1 MAIESENAVTK
12 RSLAVFS
19 LLVLCL
25 VGIALGW
32 ASHRRARTVSD
43 SPPAKVEAAPS
54 GMTGALSVQRHPACP
69 HQEVP
74 LVRMGPLSFSPIIK
88 KVLPAVVNIAI
99 TQDSESGMTKIPPQI
114 RGTPLEKRYREKL
127 RARQEEILGAGSGF
141 VIDASGVIVTNDHVV
156 GDADDVTVS
165 FSDGRERPARL
176 IGADPMT
183 DIAVIKVNSDK
194 PLPFVAWGDS
204 QKVDVGD
211 WILVAGNPFGFG
223 SSFTAGI
230 VSARGRD
237 LGAGSLDD
245 FFQID
250 APINPG
256 NSGGPSF
263 NLRGEVVA
271 VNAAMVSPAGGSVGI
286 GFGIPS
292 NLVKPIVA
300 EILRNGH
307 VEHGWLGVTIDDGDG
322 QLDIV
327 SLVRKG
333 PAGKGG
339 LRKRDI
345 ILSVNGEKME
355 SARSFLRLVAANKPG
370 TVLHLQLL
378 RRGQHLGLDV
388 VTGPRPPDTD
398 Q

>member
-1 MAIESENAVTK
+1 MTK

-19 LLVLCL
+19 LLICGAAGV
-25 VGIALGW
+25 ALGW
-32 ASHRRARTVSD
+32 ALHSRPPTTPTAPRMMPGTAPKGTTGVLSMQGPTVKK
-43 SPPAKVEAAPS
+43 PQEA
-54 GMTGALSVQRHPACP
+54 
-69 HQEVP
+69 P

-88 KVLPAVVNIAI
+88 NVLPAVVNIAI
-99 TQDSESGMTKIPPQI
+99 TQDSESGLMKIPPQI

-127 RARQEEILGAGSGF
+127 RAKQEEILGAGSGF

-194 PLPFVAWGDS
+194 PLPYVTWGDS

-263 NLRGEVVA
+263 NLKGEVVA

-292 NLVKPIVA
+292 NLVRPIVA
-300 EILRNGH
+300 EILRDGH

-327 SLVRKG
+327 SLVRRG

-339 LRKRDI
+339 LRKRDV

-370 TVLHLQLL
+370 TILHLQLL

-388 VTGPRPPDTD
+388 LTGPRPPDTD

>member
-1 MAIESENAVTK
+1 MTK

-19 LLVLCL
+19 LPICSVAG
-25 VGIALGW
+25 VALGW
-32 ASHRRARTVSD
+32 ALHSR
-43 SPPAKVEAAPS
+43 PPTTPTAPRIMPGVAPKGTTGVLSMQGPTIKKPQEAF
-54 GMTGALSVQRHPACP
+54 
-69 HQEVP
+69 

-99 TQDSESGMTKIPPQI
+99 TQDSESGLTKIPPQI
-114 RGTPLEKRYREKL
+114 RGTPLEKCYREKL
-127 RARQEEILGAGSGF
+127 RAKQEEILGAGSGF

-194 PLPFVAWGDS
+194 PLPYVTWGDS
-204 QKVDVGD
+204 QKVNVGD

-263 NLRGEVVA
+263 NLKGEVVA

-292 NLVKPIVA
+292 NLVRPIVA
-300 EILRNGH
+300 EILRDGH

-327 SLVRKG
+327 SLVRRG

-339 LRKRDI
+339 LRKRDV

-370 TVLHLQLL
+370 TILHLQLL

-388 VTGPRPPDTD
+388 LTGPRPPDMD

>member
-1 MAIESENAVTK
+1 MTK

-19 LLVLCL
+19 LLICGA
-25 VGIALGW
+25 VGVALGW
-32 ASHRRARTVSD
+32 ALHSR
-43 SPPAKVEAAPS
+43 PPTKPTAPRIVPGVAPKGGHGVLSMQGPTEKRLQEA
-54 GMTGALSVQRHPACP
+54 
-69 HQEVP
+69 P

-99 TQDSESGMTKIPPQI
+99 TQDSESGLTKIPPQI

-127 RARQEEILGAGSGF
+127 RAKQEEILGAGSGF

-194 PLPFVAWGDS
+194 PLPYVTWGDS

-263 NLRGEVVA
+263 NLKGEVVA

-292 NLVKPIVA
+292 NLVRPIVA
-300 EILRNGH
+300 EILRDGH

-327 SLVRKG
+327 SLVRRG

-339 LRKRDI
+339 LRKRDV

-370 TVLHLQLL
+370 TILHLQLL
-378 RRGQHLGLDV
+378 RRGQHLDLDV
-388 VTGPRPPDTD
+388 LTGPRPPDTD